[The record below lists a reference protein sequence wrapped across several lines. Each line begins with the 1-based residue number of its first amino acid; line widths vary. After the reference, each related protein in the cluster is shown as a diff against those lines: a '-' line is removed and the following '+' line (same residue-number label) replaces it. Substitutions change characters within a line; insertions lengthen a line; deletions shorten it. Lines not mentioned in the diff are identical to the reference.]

1 MPKIHKEFRDL
12 EIFKR
17 FSPYAIVRRGCNGKR
32 GGGRPHYK
40 REYDANFRGGVGL
53 SRNKFLFKN
62 INNIERVDMRYIRRI
77 ECELKEM
84 VKSMMKNL

>member
-1 MPKIHKEFRDL
+1 MRENPLPKIHKEFRDL

-62 INNIERVDMRYIRRI
+62 INNIERVDMR
-77 ECELKEM
+77 
-84 VKSMMKNL
+84 